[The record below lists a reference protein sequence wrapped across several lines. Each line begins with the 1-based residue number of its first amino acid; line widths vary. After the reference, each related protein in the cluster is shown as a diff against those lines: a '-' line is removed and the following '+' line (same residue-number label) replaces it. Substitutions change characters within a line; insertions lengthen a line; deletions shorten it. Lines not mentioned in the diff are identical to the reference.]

1 MSFTTVKLGLN
12 FWGALFKQQY
22 CILRASKE
30 TRFKNTHLLPPVD
43 QNCLMLVLITTQ
55 IISAIL
61 PPEKEGNWPLLSWE
75 QLKLNGKVKNVKY
88 RKPQKKRNRN
98 FTHRHTRDKWSKSS
112 SPHHATS
119 VWKIRMK
126 KKSSHFPFWLFRQIL
141 RTEILRQKQY
151 RKIWIWENWEIWT
164 KRLWNTNYLFVSF
177 VAKLKLSFAQKR
189 NYFLCFRH
197 WVIS

>member
-30 TRFKNTHLLPPVD
+30 TRFKNTHPQPPFD

-55 IISAIL
+55 IISAML

-88 RKPQKKRNRN
+88 RKPQKKE
-98 FTHRHTRDKWSKSS
+98 
-112 SPHHATS
+112 
-119 VWKIRMK
+119 
-126 KKSSHFPFWLFRQIL
+126 
-141 RTEILRQKQY
+141 TEISHTDTP
-151 RKIWIWENWEIWT
+151 EINEVSQAVPIMCD
-164 KRLWNTNYLFVSF
+164 KRLEDKNE
-177 VAKLKLSFAQKR
+177 
-189 NYFLCFRH
+189 
-197 WVIS
+197 

>member
-55 IISAIL
+55 IISAML

-88 RKPQKKRNRN
+88 RKPQKKE
-98 FTHRHTRDKWSKSS
+98 TEISHTDTPEINEVSQAVPIICDKRLEDKNEE
-112 SPHHATS
+112 
-119 VWKIRMK
+119 
-126 KKSSHFPFWLFRQIL
+126 KSSHFPFWLFRQIL
-141 RTEILRQKQY
+141 RTEILRQKLF

>member
-1 MSFTTVKLGLN
+1 MSFTTVKLGPN

-30 TRFKNTHLLPPVD
+30 TRFKNTHLQPPFD

-55 IISAIL
+55 IISAML

-88 RKPQKKRNRN
+88 RKPQKKE
-98 FTHRHTRDKWSKSS
+98 TEISHTDTPEINEVSQAVPIMCDKRLEDKNEENKFSLSLLTFQ
-112 SPHHATS
+112 AN
-119 VWKIRMK
+119 
-126 KKSSHFPFWLFRQIL
+126 L
-141 RTEILRQKQY
+141 RTEILRQKLF

>member
-30 TRFKNTHLLPPVD
+30 TRFKNTHPQPPFD
-43 QNCLMLVLITTQ
+43 QNCLMLVLISTQ
-55 IISAIL
+55 IISAML

-88 RKPQKKRNRN
+88 RKPQKKE
-98 FTHRHTRDKWSKSS
+98 TEISHTDTPEINEVSQAVPIMCDKRLEDKNEENKFSLSLLTFQ
-112 SPHHATS
+112 AN
-119 VWKIRMK
+119 
-126 KKSSHFPFWLFRQIL
+126 L
-141 RTEILRQKQY
+141 RTEILRQKLF

-177 VAKLKLSFAQKR
+177 VAKLKLSFARKR

>member
-30 TRFKNTHLLPPVD
+30 TRFKNTHLQPPFD
-43 QNCLMLVLITTQ
+43 QNCLMLVLISTQ
-55 IISAIL
+55 IISAML

-88 RKPQKKRNRN
+88 RKPQKKE
-98 FTHRHTRDKWSKSS
+98 TEISHTDTPEINEVSQAVPIMCDKRLEDKNEENKFSLSLLTFQ
-112 SPHHATS
+112 AN
-119 VWKIRMK
+119 
-126 KKSSHFPFWLFRQIL
+126 L
-141 RTEILRQKQY
+141 RTEILRQKLF

-177 VAKLKLSFAQKR
+177 VAKLKLSFARKR

>member
-30 TRFKNTHLLPPVD
+30 TRFKNTHLQPPFD
-43 QNCLMLVLITTQ
+43 QNCLMLVLISTQ
-55 IISAIL
+55 IISAML

-88 RKPQKKRNRN
+88 RKPQKKE
-98 FTHRHTRDKWSKSS
+98 TEISHTDTPEINEVSQAVPIMCDKRLEDKNEENKFSLSLLTFQ
-112 SPHHATS
+112 AN
-119 VWKIRMK
+119 
-126 KKSSHFPFWLFRQIL
+126 L
-141 RTEILRQKQY
+141 RTEILRQKLF